1 MTTTMENSTN
11 TITKSLQKRQQAL
24 NQFKAR
30 KELFLKRKSQI
41 QKEIEEA
48 ETIWMDALEQLPDRF
63 FQL

>member
-1 MTTTMENSTN
+1 MENNTS
-11 TITKSLQKRQQAL
+11 TITKSLQQRQQAL
-24 NQFKAR
+24 DQFKAR

>member
-1 MTTTMENSTN
+1 MENISS

-24 NQFKAR
+24 DQFKAR

>member
-1 MTTTMENSTN
+1 MENCTN

-24 NQFKAR
+24 DQFKAR

>member
-1 MTTTMENSTN
+1 MENNTS

-24 NQFKAR
+24 DQFKAR